1 MTLKIGDENMAVY
14 IVVTRPDK
22 PELLNEVPVTR
33 KLVLGNSVYCDIILD
48 DKTVASM
55 QCEITQVKTGH
66 ILAKNLDMKKEVILN
81 QARLKKAA
89 LKADDVLKIG
99 PFIIRIDPTK
109 LTQEEL
115 VVINSEY
122 E

>member
-1 MTLKIGDENMAVY
+1 MAVF

-22 PELLNEVPVTR
+22 PEVLKEVAVTR

-48 DKTVASM
+48 DKAVAQM
-55 QCEITQVKTGH
+55 QCEIVQAKTGH
-66 ILAKNLDMKKEVILN
+66 IVAKNLDLKKEVLHN

-89 LKADDVLKIG
+89 LKVDDVLKVG
-99 PFIIRIDPTK
+99 PYIVRIDPTK

-122 E
+122 EEFV